1 MGWFK
6 GIVRLLG
13 IYLFDVSYVLYM
25 GAWLYQKLVIAFQ
38 MMLLI
43 LCCLCKLMF
52 IHSKLSVL
60 HCIFPQ
66 VP

>member
-13 IYLFDVSYVLYM
+13 IYLFDCLYMLYM

-38 MMLLI
+38 TMLI

-60 HCIFPQ
+60 HCVVPQ